1 VISRNATDHMDNEY
15 DDHED
20 ILSAAAKGDVDEV
33 AAVLSMDN
41 RLARATDP
49 AGRTPLHL
57 AAMHGH
63 ADTVDMLIHNS
74 ADPNARDAEGRTALA
89 LAEGAGH
96 RDVAARLRAAG
107 AR

>member
-1 VISRNATDHMDNEY
+1 MATDYD

-20 ILSAAAKGDVDEV
+20 ILAAAAKGDVDEV

-41 RLARATDP
+41 RVTRAKD
-49 AGRTPLHL
+49 AQGHTPLHL

-63 ADTVDMLIHNS
+63 ADAVDILLHNN
-74 ADPNARDAEGRTALA
+74 ADPNAIDGAGRTALA

-96 RDVAARLRAAG
+96 GDVVARLRAAG